1 MIDSFPFFV
10 FCCVCVALVLPA
22 AWSRAKLYSYPV
34 MAALICIVFA
44 IPQGFYVERTGFSE
58 VFSGG
63 RYWLYASACLIGLQI
78 GFSRYSKLRGDGI
91 KAEAV
96 RAPPLFIDRK
106 RGLVVAAALI
116 VLGGASLQ
124 FAEATAS
131 AQSLGQQ
138 WTGVATF
145 YYLLAQLLY
154 FGITIAALLFF
165 RRPSVIA
172 GVILAF
178 GLLLT
183 YPAVFGMVKRHVIF
197 ELVFILGGALFFT
210 RNVLPSRAAIVA
222 IMIFGTL
229 LLHQVGQVRQYIRDN
244 NATAVEAILEGQT
257 LSGFSFFNVN
267 RAPEIE
273 EGIYDV
279 FYAAQFSDFNFG
291 KDHWNKIV
299 HQYLPGFLLGSE
311 IKESLTLPTDT
322 IIRSERIEDLDYGGA
337 TRTGFADS
345 FTNFWWFGLFAFV
358 AIGAFMGWAFKR
370 ARAGDTRAQFLYL
383 ILLADGLFAVTDS
396 TARYLSGL
404 PFTLFCAWLIFT
416 YAKSMHKTH
425 QAASRQRAEL
435 IV

>member
-1 MIDSFPFFV
+1 VIDSFPFLV

-22 AWSRAKLYSYPV
+22 AWNRVKLFSYPV
-34 MAALICIVFA
+34 MAALICIVFV
-44 IPQGFYVERTGFSE
+44 IPQGFYVESTGFSE
-58 VFSGG
+58 IFSGG
-63 RYWLYASACLIGLQI
+63 QYWLYASACLIGLQV
-78 GFSRYSKLRGDGI
+78 GFARYSKLRGGRA
-91 KAEAV
+91 KAEVV
-96 RAPPLFIDRK
+96 RTPPLFVDRT
-106 RGLVVAAALI
+106 RGLIVAAALI
-116 VLGGASLQ
+116 VVGGASLQ

-165 RRPSVIA
+165 RRPSIIVGA
-172 GVILAF
+172 ILAF

-210 RNVLPSRAAIVA
+210 RNVLPSRAAMIA
-222 IMIFGTL
+222 MLIFGTL
-229 LLHQVGQVRQYIRDN
+229 LLHQVGEVRQYIRDN
-244 NATAVEAILEGQT
+244 NATAVEAILEGET
-257 LSGFSFFNVN
+257 LSGFSYFDVD

-279 FYAAQFSDFNFG
+279 FYADQFSDFNFG
-291 KDHWNKIV
+291 KDHWNRIV
-299 HQYLPGFLLGSE
+299 HQYVPAFLVGRDF
-311 IKESLTLPTDT
+311 KEFLQLPTDT
-322 IIRSERIEDLDYGGA
+322 IIRAEGINDLDYGGA

-345 FTNFWWFGLFAFV
+345 FTNFWWFGVFAFV
-358 AIGAFMGWAFKR
+358 AIGAFMGWAFRR
-370 ARAGDTRAQFLYL
+370 ARAGDTKAQFLYL

-404 PFTLFCAWLIFT
+404 PFTFFCVWLIFI
-416 YAKSMHKTH
+416 YAKSKRNSH
-425 QAASRQRAEL
+425 QATSRQRAEL
-435 IV
+435 MI